1 MKGVNHENWLPKKGG
16 DRSLYHTKG
25 SRADRRILFVNGIM
39 NTRYEHALACQRIM
53 NATQCQVLGIY
64 NMKGTENTVTNT
76 VLKAATSAITSGLLS
91 FEKLAFDLGQCISDQ
106 VGLLARGALG
116 YTGNTPNGCTDSLL
130 NYLFHHGAEWPNRP
144 ITIMAHSQGNLITSN
159 ALMLYS
165 AMMQRPDITRNTLL
179 APIVAKGPRRIHVF
193 AVASPA
199 MTWPTNNHISVHTY
213 WHRFDPVTALS
224 AGRNNRGYSTGTST
238 VTGIGFGH
246 GLETYLDDKL
256 FVDSICSKMGTKA
269 RYKVA
274 PEENKIG
281 SSDEEKFNKTWS
293 YNGQSDTGNV
303 SLGIASDLNNALASV
318 LDNVGRTMG
327 TVKF

>member
-1 MKGVNHENWLPKKGG
+1 
-16 DRSLYHTKG
+16 
-25 SRADRRILFVNGIM
+25 M

-64 NMKGTENTVTNT
+64 NMKGSENAVTNT
-76 VLKAATSAITSGLLS
+76 VLKAATAATVGGLS
-91 FEKLAFDLGQCISDQ
+91 SYEKLAFDLGQCISDQ

-130 NYLFHHGAEWPNRP
+130 NYLLHHGAEWRGKD

-165 AMMQRPDITRNTLL
+165 AMMSNPKLTKNTLL
-179 APIVAKGPRRIHVF
+179 APIVARGPNKIHVF

-199 MTWPTNNHISVHTY
+199 MTWPTNHHISVHTY

-224 AGRNNRGYSTGTST
+224 ANRNNKGYQNGTST
-238 VTGIGFGH
+238 VTGVGFGH

-256 FVDSICSKMGTKA
+256 FVDSVCKKMGTKA

-274 PEENKIG
+274 PEENTKKI
-281 SSDEEKFNKTWS
+281 SDEEKFDKKWS
-293 YNGQSDTGNV
+293 YNTQSDPGNA

-318 LDNVGRTMG
+318 LDKIGNATGS
-327 TVKF
+327 VKLF